1 MGKSRKG
8 NEVMGRQ
15 EVNRFSGIA
24 PIVMSLIAF
33 AIAMAGTPQ
42 KDEGTGAHIFQLLI
56 VAEVPLILLFIAT
69 AGRGRYLRAVPLF
82 AVQVGALLLAFGT
95 VYLRHL

>member
-1 MGKSRKG
+1 
-8 NEVMGRQ
+8 MGRQ
-15 EVNRFSGIA
+15 EINRFSGIA

-42 KDEGTGAHIFQLLI
+42 KDEGTGAHIFQLLV
-56 VAEVPLILLFIAT
+56 VAQLPLIVIFIAT
-69 AGRGRYLRAVPLF
+69 LDRRRFFRSLPVF
-82 AVQVGALLLAFGT
+82 AVQIGALALAFGT

>member
-1 MGKSRKG
+1 M
-8 NEVMGRQ
+8 VRQ
-15 EVNRFSGIA
+15 EVNHFGGIA

-42 KDEGTGAHIFQLLI
+42 KDEGTGAHIFQLLV
-56 VAEVPLILLFIAT
+56 VAQMPLIVLFIAT
-69 AGRGRYLRAVPLF
+69 MGRGRFWRMVPVL
-82 AVQVGALLLAFGT
+82 AVQVGALALAFGT